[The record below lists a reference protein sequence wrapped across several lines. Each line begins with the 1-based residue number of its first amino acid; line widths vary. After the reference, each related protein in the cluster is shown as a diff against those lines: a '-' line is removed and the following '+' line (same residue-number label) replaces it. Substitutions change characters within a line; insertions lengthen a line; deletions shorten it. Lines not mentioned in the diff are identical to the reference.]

1 MMMKLTN
8 QIRNV
13 TKELGITELRLDPFW
28 QDRGSRIKAQKIKES
43 LNLDH
48 PVMTSK
54 SIILVRT
61 SILAS
66 ETILNGRVKQQE
78 PRKE

>member
-1 MMMKLTN
+1 MKLTN